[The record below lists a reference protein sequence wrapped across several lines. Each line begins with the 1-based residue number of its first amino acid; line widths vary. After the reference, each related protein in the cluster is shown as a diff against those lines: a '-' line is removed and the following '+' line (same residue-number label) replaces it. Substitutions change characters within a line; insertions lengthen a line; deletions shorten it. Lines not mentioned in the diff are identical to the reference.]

1 MEFDNINN
9 FHHMISITPTE
20 GKPFEDYVNRIRAAS
35 RELKQYKNLF
45 ISIRTQVL
53 YYARKFFPDK
63 IYNNDYLQKNES
75 TFFTDFN
82 LIIGSAIVPSYNQF
96 ILEMNVMNYSKNNS
110 SNRRYNNQQSANF
123 RATVYFDASNNS
135 GNTSTKPQQQNQR
148 TITSQNLNKF
158 NRPKYK
164 KRGFIYNKNKK
175 SQRIYGI
182 AYDPDTQLGQIN

>member
-75 TFFTDFN
+75 TFFTDIN

-164 KRGFIYNKNKK
+164 KRGFI
-175 SQRIYGI
+175 
-182 AYDPDTQLGQIN
+182 